1 MSNRT
6 SKHARRRAALR
17 LTFLALAIG
26 AAASDVG
33 QAQPVAT
40 DLYQPVGGVAID
52 TAGLIENS
60 RPELT
65 GELAE
70 TPPQGAGPGARPI
83 ERAGQAAND
92 FAAAVARG
100 NR

>member
-70 TPPQGAGPGARPI
+70 TRRKALA
-83 ERAGQAAND
+83 QAPAD
-92 FAAAVARG
+92 
-100 NR
+100 